1 MVVGVNQATVRLT
14 QRSRLRPGASV
25 GGRRLLM
32 ALPAVLA
39 ASYLIVQVVDFG
51 SVISG
56 INTYGDAVIA
66 PVLGKLAGQAPT
78 GSHVLLGHHAY
89 YEEYLFLRATAG
101 LPFYR
106 GLWELAPMLWTL
118 LGFGVLGWAAW
129 RALGRFAALVTV
141 SATVC
146 LGSLGR
152 FAFFTLDF
160 HGLTVLHTILVAAA
174 LVWLAPRAGSIS
186 RPRLALAALG
196 LGLLSALPVASDP
209 LFLEWALVP
218 MCAASAVM
226 IVRTSGR
233 ARWTLGAF
241 TLATLIVALVAGT
254 VIAHVMGANGVGT
267 SPFTYP
273 FLASGA
279 AVLSNLRFLVEDLT
293 ALGGGDFFRMSGGVI
308 GLMTLL
314 SGTLIV
320 CALAAGLRAAGRL
333 MAGRA
338 GERVPAATLA
348 YVSFWL
354 VSLVVQSIGFVVSGV
369 PKENLTSARYL
380 LAGFVAI
387 IALIPLLARRGPR
400 WRLGLAAAV
409 SLFAISSIVQLAQR
423 PSIQY
428 GRYATAPV
436 AQRVLAFAR
445 AHDVHYG
452 YARYWQAPD
461 LTWLTDFRLPV
472 YPIGMECGDAGL
484 CPWAGAKIVSWDRP
498 RPGRSLLIADQTPA
512 MAAAIID
519 GAGRPLVVRRF
530 GILTVAVYPHDIA
543 SDLSPSD
550 PSSPPAVPWHWAE
563 ETGAGPV
570 YQAP

>member
-14 QRSRLRPGASV
+14 QRSRLKPGASV

-32 ALPAVLA
+32 GLPAVLA
-39 ASYLIVQVVDFG
+39 ASYLILQVVDFG

-66 PVLGKLAGQAPT
+66 PVLGKLAGQAPP

-106 GLWELAPMLWTL
+106 DLWELAPMLWTL

-129 RALGRFAALVTV
+129 RALGRLAALVTV

-174 LVWLAPRAGSIS
+174 LVWLAPRAGAIT
-186 RPRLALAALG
+186 RLRLALAALG
-196 LGLLSALPVASDP
+196 LGLVSALPVASDP

-218 MCAASAVM
+218 MCAAAAVM
-226 IVRTSGR
+226 IVRSSGR

-241 TLATLIVALVAGT
+241 ALGTLLVALTAGT
-254 VIAHVMGANGVGT
+254 AIAHVMGANGVGT

-273 FLASGA
+273 LLASGA
-279 AVLSNLRFLVEDLT
+279 AVLSNLKFLFEDLT
-293 ALGGGDFFRMSGGVI
+293 ALGGGDFFRMSADVI

-314 SGTLIV
+314 SGTLIL
-320 CALAAGLRAAGRL
+320 CALTGGLRAAGRL
-333 MAGRA
+333 TVRPA

-348 YVSFWL
+348 YVSFWV
-354 VSLVVQSIGFVVSGV
+354 VSLILQSIVFVVTGV
-369 PKENLTSARYL
+369 PKDNVTSARYL

-387 IALIPLLARRGPR
+387 MALVPLLARRGPG
-400 WRLGLAAAV
+400 WRLVVAAAV

-423 PSIQY
+423 PFIQY
-428 GRYATAPV
+428 GRYATAPI
-436 AQRVLAFAR
+436 ARRVLAFAR
-445 AHDVHYG
+445 AHDVRYG

-461 LTWLTDFRLPV
+461 LTWLTDFRLRI
-472 YPIGMECGDAGL
+472 YPIGMDCGDAGL
-484 CPWAGAKIVSWDRP
+484 CPWAGAEIDSWDRP

-512 MAAAIID
+512 VAAAIID
-519 GAGRPLVVRRF
+519 LAGHPLLVRRF
-530 GILTVAVYPHDIA
+530 GTLTAAVYRHDIV

-550 PSSPPAVPWHWAE
+550 ASSPPAEQWHWADQA
-563 ETGAGPV
+563 GAGPV
-570 YQAP
+570 YQDP